1 MATIVEYNG
10 EVVEMENKRKPFYYE
25 SRFWVGL
32 YAFVMLIMM
41 MLQLV
46 LGLLQNQEIVVRS
59 VTLNKFI
66 NGEVD
71 LPMEALSWF
80 WVGLVSLFCGFDR
93 FVDVRTTMHL
103 SSGQMSLGD
112 LAKLRAI
119 IVESLVLFLLAVAC
133 NLLVDK
139 DFQLAQM
146 ASAFGSATVIYVSG
160 NKLVKAYKW
169 TGSKDD
175 DKDGIPDEV
184 QDEYEAWVRAQKKE
198 GTDGAYIT
206 FDYFLDDRPDAKAIL
221 EKKRR
226 RQHATH
232 F

>member
-1 MATIVEYNG
+1 MATIVEFDG
-10 EVVEMENKRKPFYYE
+10 EVVEMENKKKPFYYE

-32 YAFVMLIMM
+32 YAFVMLIIMT
-41 MLQLV
+41 LQLI
-46 LGLLQNQEIVVRS
+46 LGLLQNQEIVVKS

-80 WVGLVSLFCGFDR
+80 WFGLVSLFCGFDR

-112 LAKLRAI
+112 LAKLRGI
-119 IVESLVLFLLAVAC
+119 IIESMILFLYAVAC

-146 ASAFGSATVIYVSG
+146 ASAFGSATIIYVSG
-160 NKLVKAYKW
+160 NKIVKAYKYA
-169 TGSKDD
+169 GSKDD
-175 DKDGIPDEV
+175 DKDGIPDDI
-184 QDEYEAWVRAQKKE
+184 QDEYEKWVRAQKKE
-198 GTDGAYIT
+198 GTDEAFIT
-206 FDYFLDDRPDAKAIL
+206 LDYFLDENPDAKAIL

-226 RQHATH
+226 RQHAAH